1 MDNQS
6 QPNTETSAHHDS
18 EDGHHIRNPPAAA
31 DFDENAG
38 LPSINRKTNANK
50 LTTIAGFVFIIIIG
64 VAAIVAV
71 NKGPT
76 EQPKRSEESKVAN
89 RMPALDIPQLERPPA
104 PPPAAG
110 QAAEKDQAEDWMT
123 RKLGGKLVIAGGGGG
138 TSSTGGQSARSAAGE
153 ATTEQDRVAQLLAMT
168 QASGTPSSPDT
179 PAQNTLTA
187 HLTPTRTQ
195 MVSAS
200 MLPNRNYVITKGA
213 NLDCALETAID
224 SSVPGMVTCRLTR
237 DVFSDNGKVLLLDRG
252 SQLVGEYRSAL
263 KQGQA
268 RLFVLWS
275 RAKTPNGVIVSLDSP
290 GTDALGRSGISGS
303 VDNHFWERFGSA
315 ILMSFV
321 SDAVAAATR
330 GGQNSGNS
338 TNIYSNTA
346 SSGTKVVESML
357 EQSASIPP
365 TLVVNQ
371 GAHIQVLVARDLD
384 FSGVYALRAV
394 Q

>member
-1 MDNQS
+1 MDKQ
-6 QPNTETSAHHDS
+6 THAS
-18 EDGHHIRNPPAAA
+18 EDANSPHGNEKSEQMRARMAAA

-38 LPSINRKTNANK
+38 LPSINRKANANK

-64 VAAIVAV
+64 VGAIVAI
-71 NKGPT
+71 NKGPA
-76 EQPKRSEESKVAN
+76 EQPKRSEESKIAN
-89 RMPALDIPQLERPPA
+89 RMPALEMPQLEKPPV
-104 PPPAAG
+104 PPPATG
-110 QAAEKDQAEDWMT
+110 QSAEKDPSEDWMA
-123 RKLGGKLVIAGGGGG
+123 RKLGGKLVIGGSGG
-138 TSSTGGQSARSAAGE
+138 TSSTSAQGARNAAGG
-153 ATTEQDRVAQLLAMT
+153 ATTEEERIAQLMLMNQSNGA
-168 QASGTPSSPDT
+168 PPSPDV
-179 PAQNTLTA
+179 PAQNSLTA
-187 HLTPTRTQ
+187 HLVPTKAQ

-200 MLPNRNYVITKGA
+200 MLPNRNYVITKGST
-213 NLDCALETAID
+213 LDCALETAID

-237 DVFSDNGKVLLLDRG
+237 DVFSDNGKVMLLDRG

-268 RLFVLWS
+268 RMFVLWS

-290 GTDALGRSGISGS
+290 GTDALGRSGIGGK
-303 VDNHFWERFGSA
+303 VDDHFWERFGSA

-321 SDAVAAATR
+321 SDSVAAATR

-346 SSGTKVVESML
+346 NSGSKVVESML
-357 EQSASIPP
+357 EQSTNIPP
-365 TLVVNQ
+365 TLAVNQ
-371 GAHIQVLVARDLD
+371 GAHVQVLVARDLD

>member
-1 MDNQS
+1 MEKQIQDNED
-6 QPNTETSAHHDS
+6 TTSPHAREKSD
-18 EDGHHIRNPPAAA
+18 EVRARLAAA

-71 NKGPT
+71 NKGPA
-76 EQPKRSEESKVAN
+76 EQPKRADESKLAN
-89 RMPALDIPQLERPPA
+89 RMPALEIPQLERPPA
-104 PPPAAG
+104 PSQVAG
-110 QAAEKDQAEDWMT
+110 PSAEKEQAEDWMA
-123 RKLGGKLVIAGGGGG
+123 RKLGGKLVIAGG
-138 TSSTGGQSARSAAGE
+138 SSGASYAPGQGARSAAGG
-153 ATTEQDRVAQLLAMT
+153 ATTEEERIAQLMAMT
-168 QASGTPSSPDT
+168 QANTPSSPDA
-179 PAQNTLTA
+179 PAQNSLTA

-213 NLDCALETAID
+213 TLDCALETAID
-224 SSVPGMVTCRLTR
+224 SSVPGMITCRLTR

-263 KQGQA
+263 KQGQP
-268 RLFVLWS
+268 RMFVLWS

-290 GTDALGRSGISGS
+290 GTDALGRSGIGGNIDS
-303 VDNHFWERFGSA
+303 HFWERFGSA

-321 SDAVAAATR
+321 SDSVTAATR

-346 SSGTKVVESML
+346 NGGTKVVESML

-371 GAHIQVLVARDLD
+371 GAHVQVLVARDLD